1 MMRHKFYSACL
12 NTSPEL
18 LFLPKGLME
27 VEITSCGALRQ
38 KDDASLFVIKDYGAD
53 GSDRLDREWAFLTSL
68 ARYKIADAPAPI
80 WVDRH
85 RGLAC
90 FSHLDGRKL
99 ALEDITE
106 NHILQASDIYKRVCK
121 GYTH

>member
-1 MMRHKFYSACL
+1 MQYDGHKFYSACL

-18 LFLPKGLME
+18 LFLPKAEWRWNNVLWS
-27 VEITSCGALRQ
+27 VRQ
-38 KDDASLFVIKDYGAD
+38 DDVSLFVIKDYGAD

-68 ARYKIADAPAPI
+68 ARYKTADAPAPI

-90 FSHLDGRKL
+90 FSYLDGKSL
-99 ALEDITE
+99 A
-106 NHILQASDIYKRVCK
+106 
-121 GYTH
+121 